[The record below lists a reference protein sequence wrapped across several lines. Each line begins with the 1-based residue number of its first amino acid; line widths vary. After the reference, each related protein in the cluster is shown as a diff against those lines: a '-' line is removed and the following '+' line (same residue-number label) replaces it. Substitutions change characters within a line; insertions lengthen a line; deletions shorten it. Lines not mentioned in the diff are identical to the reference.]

1 MKRLLMLLSVLIL
14 GVTSL
19 SAQTAS
25 QLNYCRLEVKKL
37 EKEVDKYKG
46 LLKIQNQDLMQLKL
60 KIVDSNTKIKL
71 LNHEKKELNKLSD
84 QLMDLAL
91 KYEDRGNYREA
102 MDIYRMLI
110 KNFPTSLDAAASKI
124 KVSDLK
130 NKQTKKYK

>member
-1 MKRLLMLLSVLIL
+1 MLLSVLIL

-25 QLNYCRLEVKKL
+25 QLNYCRLEVQKL
-37 EKEVDKYKG
+37 EKDVDKYKG

-60 KIVDSNTKIKL
+60 KIVDLNTEIKL

-91 KYEDRGNYREA
+91 KYEVRGNYREA

-130 NKQTKKYK
+130 NKQTKKSK